1 MELNT
6 PGEKLRISG
15 LVTQLEMARML
26 RNHQRRAAA
35 RQPPE
40 RRHQYDIA
48 GLDEQIAALET
59 QLAGIPRLLREQPIA
74 LKLFV
79 RWGITRSGRRL
90 MPLLGKALIRVARV
104 VVWYARRR
112 QMAP

>member
-1 MELNT
+1 MEPNT

-15 LVTQLEMARML
+15 LVMQLEMARML

-40 RRHQYDIA
+40 RRHQYDVA
-48 GLDEQIAALET
+48 GLDGQIAALET
-59 QLAGIPRLLREQPIA
+59 QLAGIPRSLREQPIA

-79 RWGITRSGRRL
+79 RWSLTRQGRRL
-90 MPLLGKALIRVARV
+90 MPLLGTALIRVAHV

-112 QMAP
+112 QAAP